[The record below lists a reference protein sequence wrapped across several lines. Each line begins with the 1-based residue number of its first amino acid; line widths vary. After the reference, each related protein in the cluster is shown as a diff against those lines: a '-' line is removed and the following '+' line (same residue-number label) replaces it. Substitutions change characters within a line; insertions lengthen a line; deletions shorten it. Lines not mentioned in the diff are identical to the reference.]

1 METGELVVALVALA
15 FGAWAG
21 VVAWLGNG
29 IRSDLRTIARELDQ
43 QTDKMNSYIIQTE
56 KRLAVLEDRVHN
68 ARHTAPTIVN
78 PT

>member
-1 METGELVVALVALA
+1 METGELVVALVAVA

-29 IRSDLRTIARELDQ
+29 IRNDLRTIAKELDQ

-68 ARHTAPTIVN
+68 NRGHFPMVN
-78 PT
+78 TE